1 MSHALFDSS
10 PASPGGLF
18 RDVEPH
24 ALAPHLGSLHVVDV
38 REPDEFVGELGHI
51 LGADLVPLGTVDG
64 AAKAWD
70 RAADVVVVCR
80 SGKRSTEAARK
91 LVALGFQRVMN
102 LRGGMM
108 GWDAA
113 ALPVVR

>member
-1 MSHALFDSS
+1 MSHALFD
-10 PASPGGLF
+10 ASPVNPAGRF
-18 RDVEPH
+18 RDVEPQ
-24 ALAPHLGSLHVVDV
+24 ALAPHLGGAHVVDV

-51 LGADLVPLGTVDG
+51 LGADLVPLATVEG
-64 AAKAWD
+64 ATKGWD
-70 RAADVVVVCR
+70 REAAVVVVCR

-91 LVALGFQRVMN
+91 LAALGFERVLN

-108 GWDAA
+108 AWNAA